1 MKFVIK
7 HPTANRF
14 LRKPRFVG
22 DTVHW
27 TEPNGKP
34 LSTQEPWLFATRSGA
49 DKARDMHALEASV
62 EAWYE
67 AGDTAQAEP
76 SRLSPSNMQWWQQC
90 PPSAVIPTP
99 AYSSGMGDFAL
110 GLVLGELIVD
120 SSSDCSGF

>member
-7 HPTANRF
+7 HPTQNRF

-22 DTVHW
+22 GSVHW

-76 SRLSPSNMQWWQQC
+76 SRLSPSNMQRWQQC
-90 PPSAVIPTP
+90 PP
-99 AYSSGMGDFAL
+99 SSGMGDFAL